1 VWYDD
6 RLLWVDIGTTTVHRL
21 DPATG
26 KQESTRV
33 DRAVGALAPDLLG
46 TVVTATD
53 AGLARLSNGTLES
66 LAEVEAEDPGTRMND
81 GKVGPAGR
89 FLAGTIALNLAEGA
103 GSMYSLQPDHSVRTV
118 LSGLTVSN
126 GLGWS
131 PNGKSLYSIESFNFG
146 VDPYDYDVADG
157 TVGARQRAVDIPEPS
172 EWELSQRFQV
182 SRMTARKAVNRLV
195 AEGLLVRRPGNGTLV
210 ARRRMPHGASQQ
222 LSFQR
227 PCDSFGLPLPPRSS
241 RCRKYGFP
249 VTSLTRWGSKLVFP
263 LSWSA
268 VFAAW
273 RTNQPPSIRR
283 MDGDHFSYLLQADL
297 TGLFTDIMA
306 GGGDRVV

>member
-146 VDPYDYDVADG
+146 VDPYDYDVA
-157 TVGARQRAVDIPEPS
+157 
-172 EWELSQRFQV
+172 
-182 SRMTARKAVNRLV
+182 
-195 AEGLLVRRPGNGTLV
+195 
-210 ARRRMPHGASQQ
+210 
-222 LSFQR
+222 
-227 PCDSFGLPLPPRSS
+227 
-241 RCRKYGFP
+241 
-249 VTSLTRWGSKLVFP
+249 WGSKLVFP